1 MRSLLGGPGAPA
13 RLLQLLLLLL
23 LLLPA
28 SLGLAD
34 PGWPLRAA
42 TGSAQPL
49 LKKFGGGGG
58 GEQLPPS
65 AMEIPPSHYQ
75 ANRAAG
81 VVLHYATYQ
90 RGSPHSLFEMERVHQ
105 ASLEDIPDT
114 GHKYHLK
121 FEVKESIQNGS
132 SLNCTADILYHHGDT
147 PVAPEIHYTME
158 GEFETHSKEADNL
171 FYNRIQ
177 HLSEPLETKN
187 IPDNDGNM
195 PAEMK
200 PIFNLAKVASGYII
214 WQNSTENTW
223 YNMIQIQ
230 NVKQVKRN
238 DDYLEFSYEVLL
250 HDIASQEI
258 IPWHMEVLWH
268 PQHGVKVAQNSCQSK

>member
-1 MRSLLGGPGAPA
+1 MRCPLGGPGAPA
-13 RLLQLLLLLL
+13 RLLQLLL
-23 LLLPA
+23 PA
-28 SLGLAD
+28 CLVVLAD
-34 PGWPLRAA
+34 PEWPLRAA

-58 GEQLPPS
+58 GGGQLSPS
-65 AMEIPPSHYQ
+65 AMEIPPSHSQ

-81 VVLHYATYQ
+81 LVLHYAAYR
-90 RGSPHSLFEMERVHQ
+90 RGSPHGLVEMERVRQ
-105 ASLEDIPDT
+105 ASLEDIPGT
-114 GHKYHLK
+114 GHKYHLQ

-195 PAEMK
+195 SAEMK

-238 DDYLEFSYEVLL
+238 DDYLEFSYEVLF
-250 HDIASQEI
+250 HDIVSQEI

-268 PQHGVKVAQNSCQSK
+268 PQHGVKVVQNSCRSK

>member
-1 MRSLLGGPGAPA
+1 MRTLGGPGASA
-13 RLLQLLLLLL
+13 RLLQLLL
-23 LLLPA
+23 PA
-28 SLGLAD
+28 SLVLAD
-34 PGWPLRAA
+34 PKWPQGAA
-42 TGSAQPL
+42 TGSAQAL
-49 LKKFGGGGG
+49 RGKVSFGGRVS
-58 GEQLPPS
+58 PS
-65 AMEIPPSHYQ
+65 AMEIPPSHYR

-81 VVLHYATYQ
+81 VVFHYLTYQ
-90 RGSPHSLFEMERVHQ
+90 RGSPHRPFEMGRVNR
-105 ASLEDIPDT
+105 ASLE
-114 GHKYHLK
+114 
-121 FEVKESIQNGS
+121 GS
-132 SLNCTADILYHHGDT
+132 SLNCTAEILYHHDDT

-158 GEFETHSKEADNL
+158 GEFETHSKEADNV

-238 DDYLEFSYEVLL
+238 DDYLEFAYEVLF

-258 IPWHMEVLWH
+258 IPWHMQVLWH
-268 PQHGVKVAQNSCQSK
+268 PQHGVKVAQNCRQSK

>member
-1 MRSLLGGPGAPA
+1 
-13 RLLQLLLLLL
+13 
-23 LLLPA
+23 
-28 SLGLAD
+28 
-34 PGWPLRAA
+34 
-42 TGSAQPL
+42 
-49 LKKFGGGGG
+49 
-58 GEQLPPS
+58 
-65 AMEIPPSHYQ
+65 MEIPPSHYP

-81 VVLHYATYQ
+81 VVLHYLTYQ
-90 RGSPHSLFEMERVHQ
+90 RGSPHRLFEMGRVNQ
-105 ASLEDIPDT
+105 ASLEDIPGT

-121 FEVKESIQNGS
+121 FEVKEIIQNGS
-132 SLNCTADILYHHGDT
+132 FLNCTAEILYHHGDT
-147 PVAPEIHYTME
+147 PVAPEIHYAME
-158 GEFETHSKEADNL
+158 GEFETHLKEADII

-187 IPDNDGNM
+187 IPDNYGNM

-200 PIFNLAKVASGYII
+200 PIFNLAKVASGYIV

-238 DDYLEFSYEVLL
+238 DEYLEFSYEVLL

-258 IPWHMEVLWH
+258 IPWHMQVLWH
-268 PQHGVKVAQNSCQSK
+268 PQHGVKVAQNSRQSK